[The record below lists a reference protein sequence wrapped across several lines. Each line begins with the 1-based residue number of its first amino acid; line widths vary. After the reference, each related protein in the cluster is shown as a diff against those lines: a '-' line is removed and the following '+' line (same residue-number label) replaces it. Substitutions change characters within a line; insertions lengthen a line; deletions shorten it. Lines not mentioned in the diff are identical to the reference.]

1 MTQRAHARVAWTALA
16 VAAIAVGIGL
26 RCWQL
31 GSQILID
38 DEWHAIHVLLGNDYG
53 GIATHFGVA
62 DYSIPLTAY
71 YRFLYDHG
79 GLSEWGMRL
88 PPLAAGIGLLLAA
101 MFAWRRET
109 SLPTRAIWTM
119 LLAISPVLVY
129 LSRVARPYALTC
141 LLTLLALMAFR
152 AWWTRRTRLAAL
164 GYVAATV
171 LAGWLHLLSLCFCL
185 APFLYYGVTTLRDLA
200 ARPRMR
206 RGAGQEPKC
215 LEGQGRTRE
224 VAAHDFLR
232 LTALG
237 LATVLPL
244 GAVLLPPVLGDWH
257 TLAGK
262 AGSDA
267 MTWASAWRTL
277 LMLFGVRY
285 AWLSI
290 LLLALGG
297 LGAVSLWRRERDL
310 AAYLATAVMAAAAA
324 IIVARPAWIH
334 HPGVCTRY
342 LLPAL
347 PIVLLFVAEGT
358 AALLERLRAMSL
370 APLAL
375 PFAAA
380 GLVFAGPMP
389 DYLYTPN
396 QFMAHALFQFDV
408 DPEQNLFVN
417 DHRNDPVPEFFRELG
432 GRPPQ
437 SLTLIE
443 MPWLAI
449 SDALYPWYQRIHR
462 QNVRL
467 GLAVPECGAEPVF
480 GEYPETAAGL
490 RLTQY
495 VHLSELLRGQTSGA
509 DYLIVRPQPWRARE
523 VTGLAWPDMQQCLPQ
538 IRERFG
544 APVFEDA
551 QIIVFALPK
560 P

>member
-16 VAAIAVGIGL
+16 VVALAVGIGL

-38 DEWHAIHVLLGNDYG
+38 DEWHAIHALLGNDYR

-88 PPLAAGIGLLLAA
+88 PLLTAGIGLLLAA

-109 SLPTRAIWTM
+109 SLATRAIWTM

-152 AWWTRRTRLAAL
+152 AWWQRSTRLAAL
-164 GYVAATV
+164 GYVAATL

-185 APFLYYGVTTLRDLA
+185 APFLYFGLTTLRDLA
-200 ARPRMR
+200 ARART
-206 RGAGQEPKC
+206 
-215 LEGQGRTRE
+215 GRDVTHE
-224 VAAHDFLR
+224 LVR
-232 LTALG
+232 LTLLG
-237 LATVLPL
+237 MATVLPL
-244 GAVLLPPVLGDWH
+244 GAVLLPPLLGDWH

-262 AGSDA
+262 AGSDV
-267 MTWASAWRTL
+267 MTWTSAWRTL

-297 LGAVSLWRRERDL
+297 FGFVSLWRRERDL
-310 AAYLATAVMAAAAA
+310 AAYLATVVVAAAVA

-334 HPGVCTRY
+334 HPGVCMRY

-358 AALLERLRAMSL
+358 MAFLDRLRVMSL
-370 APLAL
+370 APIAL

-389 DYLYTPN
+389 DYLYAPN

-408 DPEQNLFVN
+408 DPAQNLFVN
-417 DHRNDPVPEFFRELG
+417 DHRNDPVPEFYRELG
-432 GRPPQ
+432 DRPPQ

-509 DYLIVRPQPWRARE
+509 DYLIVRPQPWRPRA